1 MPKKNNQSRRRKN
14 AGKHVEDRK
23 EADDVASESSDEEV
37 VQPPPPPSPPQREVV
52 DSDDSEYS
60 DEDSEDSDSDA
71 DTALKQVEHEPFV
84 DPPMSAERKAFI
96 LLGWPRICC
105 VFGRGYASTFLWPRP
120 KSRHGWRH
128 GGPAPWSIVC
138 YILPLAPDVQAL
150 LQRRRGSM
158 AIGIPWC
165 RLFGS
170 HDWRHVRRRCKVL
183 PLQLP
188 PASEFVSL

>member
-60 DEDSEDSDSDA
+60 DEESEDFDSDA

-84 DPPMSAERKAFI
+84 DPPMSAEEKLLFFLGGLGFVVFLVVGMLLPSFGLDQSHVMAGGMGAL
-96 LLGWPRICC
+96 LLGALFVTFCPWRRMCKRCC
-105 VFGRGYASTFLWPRP
+105 SEGEVPWQLAFLGAACLGVMIGGMFGGVVKYYLSNYRP
-120 KSRHGWRH
+120 
-128 GGPAPWSIVC
+128 
-138 YILPLAPDVQAL
+138 LP
-150 LQRRRGSM
+150 
-158 AIGIPWC
+158 
-165 RLFGS
+165 
-170 HDWRHVRRRCKVL
+170 
-183 PLQLP
+183 
-188 PASEFVSL
+188 SL